1 MAIQVLLKVESI
13 VCQTNCELR
22 NFKQGISFVWWTNCR
37 ADIPIKSIGFNS
49 TLYAKRDKNIQWIY
63 G

>member
-1 MAIQVLLKVESI
+1 MTKEQMAIQVLLKVESI

-37 ADIPIKSIGFNS
+37 ADIPINNR
-49 TLYAKRDKNIQWIY
+49 L
-63 G
+63 